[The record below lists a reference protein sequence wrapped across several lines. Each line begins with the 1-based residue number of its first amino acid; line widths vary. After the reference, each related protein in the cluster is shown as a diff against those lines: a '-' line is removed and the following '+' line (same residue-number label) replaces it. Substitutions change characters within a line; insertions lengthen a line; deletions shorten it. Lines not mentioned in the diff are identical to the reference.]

1 VSALAFNSDAGG
13 KAVLALA
20 LAAKAQD
27 SPITVIGLGTCSN
40 FGSSV
45 EDWDYGVVS

>member
-1 VSALAFNSDAGG
+1 MSALALNSDAAG

-40 FGSSV
+40 FSSYV
-45 EDWDYGVVS
+45 EDWDYGVIS